1 MRRVFVIGAGTMG
14 HGIAE
19 VAALAG
25 YEVYMYDI
33 SQDIL
38 NRAVERIKW
47 SLEKLRERGRVSN
60 VDEVL
65 SRIRPTLNFEEGARN
80 SDIAIEAVPE
90 NLQLKREIFAKL
102 DELMPEGA
110 ILATNTSSLPITE
123 IAEAVRRRPNRVVGL
138 HFFNPPVLMQLV
150 EVVRGAATDDK
161 TVEESLQFVKSLGKT
176 PIVVNKDVPG
186 FVVNRILGAINNVA
200 CHLVYRGEYTHVEID
215 SAVKYKA
222 GLPMGLFELRDFS
235 GIDVG
240 YMVAKALAERDP
252 MFRQECPLIEEM
264 YKKGWLGVKT
274 GRGFYEYK
282 SPTDRPSIPREAGE
296 RVDVVRV
303 LAAGVNMAAWLLRN
317 GIATKEDIDTG
328 VRLGLGY
335 PKGILQFA
343 DEWGIDKVVE
353 ELQYLYNKYGLVL
366 AKPDE
371 LLLKMVAE
379 GKLGKKSGEGF
390 YKYAS

>member
-1 MRRVFVIGAGTMG
+1 MKRVFVIGAGTMG

-33 SQDIL
+33 SQEIL
-38 NRAVERIKW
+38 NRAIDRIRW
-47 SLEKLRERGRVSN
+47 SLEKLYEKKRIQSIE
-60 VDEVL
+60 DVL
-65 SRIRPTLNFEEGARN
+65 NRIKPTLNFEEAARN

-90 NLQLKREIFAKL
+90 SLQLKKEIFARL
-102 DELMPEGA
+102 DVLMHGDA
-110 ILATNTSSLPITE
+110 ILASNTSSLPISE
-123 IAEAVRRRPNRVVGL
+123 IAEATRRPNKVIGI

-150 EVVRGAATDDK
+150 EIIRGSATDDD
-161 TVEESLQFVKSLGKT
+161 TVRRSVDFVRSLGKT
-176 PIVVNKDVPG
+176 PILVNKDVPG
-186 FVVNRILGAINNVA
+186 FVVNRILGAIQNVA

-222 GLPMGLFELRDFS
+222 GLPMGLFELRDFT
-235 GIDVG
+235 GMDVG

-252 MFRQECPLIEEM
+252 MFRQECPLIEE
-264 YKKGWLGVKT
+264 YYRKGWLGVKT

-282 SPTDRPSIPREAGE
+282 SPSDRPNIPREAGE
-296 RVDVVRV
+296 RVNVVRV

-335 PKGILQFA
+335 PKGILQYA
-343 DEWGIDKVVE
+343 DEWGIDEVVK
-353 ELQYLYNKYGLVL
+353 ELQYLYDKYGLIL

-371 LLLKMVAE
+371 LLIKMINE
-379 GKLGKKSGEGF
+379 GKLGKKTGEGF

>member
-19 VAALAG
+19 VAAIAG
-25 YEVYMYDI
+25 YEVYLYDV
-33 SQDIL
+33 SQEIL
-38 NRAVERIKW
+38 NKALGRVRW
-47 SLEKLRERGRVSN
+47 SLEKLREKGRVSN
-60 VDEVL
+60 VEEVIA
-65 SRIRPTLNFEEGARN
+65 RIRPTLNFEEAARG
-80 SDIAIEAVPE
+80 SDLAIEAVPE
-90 NLQLKREIFAKL
+90 DIRIKKEVFARL
-102 DELMPEGA
+102 DAYMPSHA

-123 IAEAVRRRPNRVVGL
+123 IAEATKRPDRVVGL

-150 EVVRGAATDDK
+150 EVVKGAETSEE
-161 TVEESLQFVKSLGKT
+161 TVAKSVEFVKTIGKS
-176 PIVVNKDVPG
+176 PIVVRKDVPG

-200 CHLVYRGEYTHVEID
+200 CHLVYRGEYSYVEVD

-240 YMVAKALAERDP
+240 YMVARAIAERDP
-252 MFRQECPLIEEM
+252 MFRQECPLVEEL

-282 SPTDRPSIPREAGE
+282 SPTDRPNIPREAGE
-296 RVDVVRV
+296 RVDVVRI
-303 LAAGVNMAAWLLRN
+303 LAPGVNMAAWLIRN
-317 GIATKEDIDTG
+317 GIATRDDVDTG

-343 DEWGIDKVVE
+343 DEWGIDVVVHH
-353 ELQYLYNKYGLVL
+353 LQDLYDKYGLLL
-366 AKPDE
+366 AKPDD
-371 LLLKMVAE
+371 LLLQMVKE
-379 GKLGKKSGEGF
+379 GKLGKKTGEGF